1 MRLMLTLLDG
11 QEIEYQMVGHA
22 VTIGRSNKCDL
33 VISHEG
39 MSRLHC
45 KIEVRDGEVFITDLG
60 SINGVYID
68 GKKIPA
74 NSSVPFQTYLH
85 LAFGFVQSAQFFV
98 DEVTRLGIVKPA
110 DLKLQAQAT
119 SGPAAVVTNNTR
131 TKTKATPAKQE
142 PKTNPKTQKPADK
155 EKKGLMVNLVAFVG
169 ILFALYYF
177 LYADKKDNPSEIHAS
192 PSASPK
198 KIETND
204 HF

>member
-1 MRLMLTLLDG
+1 MLTLLDG
-11 QEIEYQMVGHA
+11 QEIEYQMVGHS

-33 VISHEG
+33 VIAHEG
-39 MSRLHC
+39 MSRHHC
-45 KIEVRDGEVFITDLG
+45 KIEVREGEVYITDLG
-60 SINGVYID
+60 SINGVFID

-98 DEVTRLGIVKPA
+98 DEATRLGIVKPA
-110 DLKLQAQAT
+110 ALNAQVT
-119 SGPAAVVTNNTR
+119 SGPAAVVTTNTR
-131 TKTKATPAKQE
+131 TKTKTTPVKVESKAK
-142 PKTNPKTQKPADK
+142 PKAAPAK
-155 EKKGLMVNLVAFVG
+155 EKKGLMVNLMAFVG

-177 LYADKKDNPSEIHAS
+177 LYADKQDKPSESRAT
-192 PSASPK
+192 PSAPAK